1 MKPNKYGRS
10 FTMFHSRRIG
20 LENGIQIPISGGGRL
35 SGKVGNFDLGLLNM
49 TSESEGEIPMT
60 LFNVARVRSNFLNKS
75 NFGAILINRNSSG
88 GDRDHQSIG
97 LDLNLNINKL
107 LIYSYL
113 AQTDNP
119 GINDNN
125 LAGRVVIAWRDNK
138 WDLSAY
144 YKKIEKNFDPSV
156 GFIQRT
162 NVAETFVTVGRHKRY
177 TSGKIL
183 SLNPYVFI
191 NQYDNLTGYMESR
204 ALKAGL
210 DVQFM
215 NRSMIFAGITQ
226 TEEII
231 KESFD
236 LYGAKVPVGDYKF
249 NNLTLYF
256 RGDRT
261 KLIALNGNAS
271 IGGYFN
277 GTRNSYGVSATLKP
291 GYRFSVDMGVNKNF
305 IELLGNSVSADVYT
319 LKIKY
324 NHSVKMLNKLYF
336 QYNAADEKLVTN
348 FRMNFIHAPL
358 SDLFLVYSNISD
370 LKGDEKDN
378 GMIALK
384 FTKLF
389 SL

>member
-1 MKPNKYGRS
+1 M
-10 FTMFHSRRIG
+10 
-20 LENGIQIPISGGGRL
+20 
-35 SGKVGNFDLGLLNM
+35 
-49 TSESEGEIPMT
+49 
-60 LFNVARVRSNFLNKS
+60 
-75 NFGAILINRNSSG
+75 
-88 GDRDHQSIG
+88 
-97 LDLNLNINKL
+97 
-107 LIYSYL
+107 
-113 AQTDNP
+113 
-119 GINDNN
+119 
-125 LAGRVVIAWRDNK
+125 
-138 WDLSAY
+138 
-144 YKKIEKNFDPSV
+144 
-156 GFIQRT
+156 
-162 NVAETFVTVGRHKRY
+162 
-177 TSGKIL
+177 

-305 IELLGNSVSADVYT
+305 IELPGNSVSADVYT